1 MKFTKFI
8 PLVCAFA
15 LATTGVFAETTN
27 TMSETYQIVVPAL
40 FNITVEEEAVTQP
53 ETVTLGEDLNSLTWT
68 GTMGVTY
75 RVATNVPTKVFYVKA
90 TTAAGNFKAFNDNIN
105 SMKIVFSN
113 SAPSVAV
120 TQQDVTSALAGEDAS
135 TNKNCFAA
143 TFSRGAHGLTAG
155 TALPQPVIT
164 ANELVYTAAGS
175 GTWTLPFSI
184 GTSALPN
191 TFSPA
196 DEAGTYQATVT
207 ITDVPSS

>member
-27 TMSETYQIVVPAL
+27 TMSETYEIVVPEL
-40 FNITVEEEAVTQP
+40 FNITIEQAAVTEP
-53 ETVTLGEDLNSLTWT
+53 ETITLGEDLNSLTWT
-68 GTMGVTY
+68 GSMGVTY
-75 RVATNVPTKVFYVKA
+75 RVATNDPTHVFYVKA

-113 SAPSVAV
+113 STPSVAV
-120 TQQDVTSALAGEDAS
+120 TQADVTSALAGTDAA

-143 TFSRGAHGLTAG
+143 DFTRGAHGLVAG

-164 ANELVYTAAGS
+164 NNELVYTAAGS

-184 GTSALPN
+184 GTTALAN

-196 DEAGTYQATVT
+196 DEAGTYTATVT